1 METVYEDFS
10 SETEEESSGALI
22 RKISNVKSG
31 RNSKEYDTKETFK
44 IETEADEVTRVISN
58 IEVVENT
65 VEVIGNTENDRD
77 NCSGEEGRIVVTK
90 EVELSEI
97 TFVR

>member
-10 SETEEESSGALI
+10 SETKEESSSVLI
-22 RKISNVKSG
+22 RKISKVKSG

-77 NCSGEEGRIVVTK
+77 NCSGEKGG
-90 EVELSEI
+90 SW
-97 TFVR
+97 